1 MTYLLKGHTGSC
13 VTKSLCGCRG
23 TALTPGRSRGSC
35 AQAAAVREKRSICDV
50 LMGRPEG
57 SLVRHL
63 EGGLSSKGPAEVGSA
78 ALRAEHPCKGP
89 EAGLCAALPGGRSVS
104 VGGRQDP
111 SQQGQRIPQGLT
123 GMVRNLD

>member
-1 MTYLLKGHTGSC
+1 MGAGDCTDPRKGPRQ
-13 VTKSLCGCRG
+13 LC
-23 TALTPGRSRGSC
+23 
-35 AQAAAVREKRSICDV
+35 QAAAVREKRSICDV

-78 ALRAEHPCKGP
+78 ALGAGHPCKGT
-89 EAGLCAALPGGRSVS
+89 EAGLCAALPGGRSFS

-111 SQQGQRIPQGLT
+111 SQQGERIPQGLT
-123 GMVRNLD
+123 GTVRNLD